1 MEAAVNRK
9 IGIIAAH
16 SKEEANRLAPEIE
29 TWLRERD
36 ITPVPE
42 RQLNANG
49 HSDVDAIVV
58 LGGDGLMMRAANAY
72 PDTPLLGINFGQV
85 GFLTLV
91 EQQHW
96 QEALEA
102 LISGGVDVEISSTL
116 QATLVRGEE
125 EIDMGWA
132 INDVVIRSG
141 LRMVEV
147 ELYIDGDFVNP
158 YPGDG
163 MIVSTARGSTAYC
176 MAAGG
181 PILTAGVKGFAL
193 VPISCHSPIRTPMV
207 ASEEALIELLI
218 DSEHAASLI
227 LDGRP
232 GYDLQRGDVV
242 KVERGKHTFQLAKI
256 GTLSFYESVRTKF
269 NFRIRPNTIPSRP
282 RREKRPE
289 ALGDGPEDGTA

>member
-1 MEAAVNRK
+1 MIQK
-9 IGIIAAH
+9 IGIIAAQ
-16 SKEEANRLAPEIE
+16 SKEEANALAPEIE

-36 ITPVPE
+36 IDPVVE
-42 RQLNANG
+42 RELDANG
-49 HSDVDAIVV
+49 HDDVDAIVV

-96 QEALEA
+96 REALEA
-102 LISGGVDVEISSTL
+102 LTSGTVDVEVSSTL
-116 QATLVRGEE
+116 QATLYRDEE

-141 LRMVEV
+141 HRMVEV

-218 DSEHAASLI
+218 GNDHAASLI

-232 GYDLQRGDVV
+232 GTDLRMGDVI

-269 NFRIRPNTIPSRP
+269 NFRIRPNTTPSRP
-282 RREKRPE
+282 HKGQRP
-289 ALGDGPEDGTA
+289 GTVGGVSREDGSG